1 MPTRRPN
8 YRLAK
13 IHRSYTVE
21 EAATLLGAHRNTV
34 RRWIKTGLP
43 TLDQNRPILIRG
55 QALSD
60 FLKSRREK
68 NKQICQPGEM
78 YCLRC
83 RVPRSPAGDMAD
95 YQPLTDTLGNL
106 SGICPVCDAMIYR
119 RVNPTRL
126 EQVRGK
132 LHVTIPLAL

>member
-21 EAATLLGAHRNTV
+21 EAANLFGAHRNTV

-60 FLKSRREK
+60 FLKARREK
-68 NKQICQPGEM
+68 NKQTCQPGEM

-95 YQPLTDTLGNL
+95 YKPLTDTLGNL
-106 SGICPVCDAMIYR
+106 TGICPVCHTMIYR
-119 RVNPTRL
+119 RVNPVRL

-132 LHVTIPLAL
+132 LQVTMPLAL